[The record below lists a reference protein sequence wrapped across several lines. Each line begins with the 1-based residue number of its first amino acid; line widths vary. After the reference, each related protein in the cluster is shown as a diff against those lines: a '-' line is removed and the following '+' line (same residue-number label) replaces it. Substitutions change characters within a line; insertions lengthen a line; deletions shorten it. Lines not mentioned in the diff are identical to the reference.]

1 MFAVDALFMTLPM
14 WTLSEFDSFNLYS
27 SQYLKTPRM
36 SYCTLNLRYK
46 SKSYQDV
53 SSFTVISIIS
63 SLLLFE
69 IYSMQLQYMFCI
81 KNVHKLLNKLMI
93 LQKNWSFEM
102 QIQTVILII
111 FVSRY
116 KKIAYNLP
124 QFDFN
129 FPNTKLHL
137 LSFIQ

>member
-1 MFAVDALFMTLPM
+1 
-14 WTLSEFDSFNLYS
+14 
-27 SQYLKTPRM
+27 
-36 SYCTLNLRYK
+36 
-46 SKSYQDV
+46 
-53 SSFTVISIIS
+53 
-63 SLLLFE
+63 
-69 IYSMQLQYMFCI
+69 
-81 KNVHKLLNKLMI
+81 
-93 LQKNWSFEM
+93 M